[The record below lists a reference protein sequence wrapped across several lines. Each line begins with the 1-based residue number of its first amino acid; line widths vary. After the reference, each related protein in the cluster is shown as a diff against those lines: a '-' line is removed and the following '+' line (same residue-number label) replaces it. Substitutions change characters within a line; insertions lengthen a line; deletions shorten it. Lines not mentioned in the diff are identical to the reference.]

1 MTPEEAW
8 NGRKPSVDHFKVFGC
23 IAYAHVP
30 DEKRKKLDDKGEKCV
45 FLGIN
50 EHLKA
55 YKLFNPITKRI
66 VISRDVVL
74 RRIALGIGQN
84 KVQTSSKYQYY
95 LMKKKQK
102 YVNNQTYNRNT
113 SNTYKACN
121 QTRNYNS

>member
-66 VISRDVVL
+66 VISRDVVFKEDSTWNWTEQSANQQQIPVL
-74 RRIALGIGQN
+74 FDE
-84 KVQTSSKYQYY
+84 
-95 LMKKKQK
+95 KKAEVREQPDL
-102 YVNNQTYNRNT
+102 QP
-113 SNTYKACN
+113 
-121 QTRNYNS
+121 